1 MIVKVVTEDISNN
14 VMVADSPARIV
25 RQIDDEW
32 IAQALS
38 ELQA

>member
-1 MIVKVVTEDISNN
+1 MPMSVVTEDIPDN
-14 VMVADSPARIV
+14 VMVAGSPARIV
-25 RQIDDEW
+25 RHIDDEW